1 VIPETLKAAISR
13 SAWNLP
19 PLFEWLQR
27 EGQVAEAEM
36 LRVFNCG
43 IGMALIVAAG
53 SADAAQRALIASGET
68 VFRIG
73 RIEARRAGEPQ
84 CVVS

>member
-1 VIPETLKAAISR
+1 VLPEKVKAVISR
-13 SAWNLP
+13 SAWKHP

-27 EGQVAEAEM
+27 EGKVAEEEM

-43 IGMALIVAAG
+43 IGMTVVVAAG
-53 SADAAQRALIASGET
+53 SADAAQRALTAGGET

-73 RIEARRAGEPQ
+73 RIEARGAGEPQ

>member
-1 VIPETLKAAISR
+1 M
-13 SAWNLP
+13 P
-19 PLFEWLQR
+19 PLFHWLQR
-27 EGQVAEAEM
+27 EGQVEDAEM

-43 IGMALIVAAG
+43 IGMAVIVAAE
-53 SADAAQRALIASGET
+53 SADAAERSLTAAGET

-73 RIEARRAGEPQ
+73 RIEARKAGEPQ